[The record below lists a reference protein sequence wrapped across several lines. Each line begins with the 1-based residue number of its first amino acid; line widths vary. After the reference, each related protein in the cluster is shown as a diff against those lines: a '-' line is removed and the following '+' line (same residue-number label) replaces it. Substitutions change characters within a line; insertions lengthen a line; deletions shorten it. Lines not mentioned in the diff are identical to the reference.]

1 MQFYLTIGE
10 IQRQIDHAQESLHA
24 APEFGFI
31 IKSVYQNGHFLASE
45 PGLPDLTHLRKGSD
59 KEFFQ
64 GINEL
69 CFAFSRELLFFK
81 GEYDFVSP
89 GKNLA
94 VVKEFF
100 GTRTFPHTHD
110 CYEIDYI
117 LNGNCEFCFE
127 NEKIPLN
134 RGDCCFISPYAEH
147 SLRLCSRDSCVL
159 PVMVKQNTF
168 QTTFFALLET
178 ENVLAKFFKS
188 TLLGRT
194 EKNYLLFHTND
205 AFETRQ
211 AMKELFLS
219 EFQHDMYSGQS
230 STYWLNLFFI
240 SILRNYT
247 DFSTFA
253 SYDSESDFTAI
264 LNYIQKNYRALTI
277 SDLAEKFSY
286 SPSHLSKQIRRL
298 TGETF
303 SSLIRTLRMAE
314 ARSLLLVTDLSI
326 ETIAERTGYN
336 SADHFTRVFKGVFG
350 MPPRKYRKL
359 NKAWDSENGG
369 KR

>member
-10 IQRQIDHAQESLHA
+10 IQRQIDHAHETLHT
-24 APEFGFI
+24 APEFGSI
-31 IKSVYQNGHFLASE
+31 LKSVYQSGQFLTSE
-45 PGLPDLTHLRKGSD
+45 PSLPDLSHLRRGDD
-59 KEFFQ
+59 KDFFQ
-64 GINEL
+64 GINQL
-69 CFAFSRELLFFK
+69 CFAFSREMLFFK

-89 GKNLA
+89 GRSLA

-100 GTRTFPHTHD
+100 GTRAFSHTHD

-117 LNGNCEFCFE
+117 LNGSCEFHFE
-127 NEKIPLN
+127 NEKILLN
-134 RGDCCFISPYAEH
+134 RGDCYFISPYAEH

-159 PVMVKQNTF
+159 PVMVKQKTF
-168 QTTFFALLET
+168 QTTFFALLES

-194 EKNYLLFHTND
+194 EENYLLFHTND

-219 EFQHDMYSGQS
+219 EFQHDQYSGQS
-230 STYWLNLFFI
+230 SIYWLNLFFI

-253 SYDSESDFTAI
+253 SYDSESDFTAV
-264 LNYIQKNYRALTI
+264 LNYIQKNYHALTI
-277 SDLAEKFSY
+277 SALAEKFSY
-286 SPSHLSKQIRRL
+286 SPSYLSKQIRRF

-303 SSLIRTLRMAE
+303 SSLIRTLKMAE
-314 ARSLLLVTDLSI
+314 ARSLLLDTNLSI

-350 MPPRKYRKL
+350 IPTQKYRKL
-359 NKAWDSENGG
+359 NN
-369 KR
+369 R